1 MPRPLLIIL
10 LGPTG
15 VGKTELSI
23 RLAQYV
29 NSPVLS
35 VDSRQ
40 IFRELPIGT
49 AAATQE
55 HRALVSHHFVGTH
68 SITQTYSAAQYEAD
82 ALDILSQHYN
92 SGHRCAIATGGSMM
106 YIDALVRGIDFIPDV
121 DPEVRSAVWQRYE
134 NEGLEGIASELRQLD
149 PTYYAK
155 VDPHNYKRILHA
167 YEVCLSSGKPFSSYH
182 TNSLKSRPF
191 DVLKIGLTRPRE
203 ELYHRINLRVLQMMA
218 QGLEQEAR
226 SVYTSRHLNALNT
239 VGYKELFSY
248 FDGTISLEEA
258 IRQIQRNT
266 RIYARKQLTWWKRDE
281 SIHWFHPSNEELIL
295 RLVSSSLP

>member
-1 MPRPLLIIL
+1 MSTPLLIIL

-29 NSPVLS
+29 NSPILS
-35 VDSRQ
+35 IDSRQ
-40 IFRELPIGT
+40 IFRQLPIGT
-49 AAATQE
+49 AAPSPTDQIAI
-55 HRALVSHHFVGTH
+55 RHHFIGTH

-82 ALDILSQHYN
+82 ALTLLDQYYRA
-92 SGHRCAIATGGSMM
+92 GHTSVIATGGSMM

-121 DPEVRSAVWQRYE
+121 DPEVRSAVWKRYE
-134 NEGLEGIASELRQLD
+134 DEGLDGIANELRLLD
-149 PTYYAK
+149 PIYYSK
-155 VDPHNYKRILHA
+155 VDPNNYKRLLHA

-182 TNSLKSRPF
+182 THQAKERPF

-203 ELYHRINLRVLQMMA
+203 ELYERINLRVLKMIE
-218 QGLEQEAR
+218 QGLVEEAR
-226 SVYTSRHLNALNT
+226 SVYPYRNLNALNT

-248 FDGTISLEEA
+248 FDGQISLEEA

-266 RIYARKQLTWWKRDE
+266 RIYARKQLTWWNRDQA
-281 SIHWFHPSNEELIL
+281 IHWFHPSEQEQIIQLIA
-295 RLVSSSLP
+295 SSMQ